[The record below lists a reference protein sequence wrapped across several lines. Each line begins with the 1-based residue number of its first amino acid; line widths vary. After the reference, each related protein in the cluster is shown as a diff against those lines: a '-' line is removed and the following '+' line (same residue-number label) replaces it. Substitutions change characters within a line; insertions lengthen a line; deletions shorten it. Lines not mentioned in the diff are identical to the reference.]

1 MGGDAPLPSGAWIWA
16 NEGELPAVCPALSRA
31 AGFAPRSSRTLG
43 GRKVAGHDGFGQFA
57 PVPGLG
63 HLRIHFP
70 MTQEVAQR
78 DNRDEREQQGQKDSL
93 GPVLEHIPQALL
105 SQDKHREKPAE

>member
-1 MGGDAPLPSGAWIWA
+1 LPRLVPRRGIR
-16 NEGELPAVCPALSRA
+16 PAVEQPI
-31 AGFAPRSSRTLG
+31 G

-78 DNRDEREQQGQKDSL
+78 DNRDEREQPGQKDSL
-93 GPVLEHIPQALL
+93 GPVREHTPQALL

>member
-1 MGGDAPLPSGAWIWA
+1 LPRLVPRRGIR
-16 NEGELPAVCPALSRA
+16 PAVEQP
-31 AGFAPRSSRTLG
+31 LG